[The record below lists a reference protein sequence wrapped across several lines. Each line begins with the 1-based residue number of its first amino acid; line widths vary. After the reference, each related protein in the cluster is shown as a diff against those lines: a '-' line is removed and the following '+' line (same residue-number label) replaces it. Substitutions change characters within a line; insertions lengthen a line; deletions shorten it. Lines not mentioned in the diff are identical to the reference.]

1 MNQPPSEDTRT
12 PGDSDV
18 ARQRVLTRAILA
30 LGITQVI
37 GWGTLYYLP
46 ALFTRPI
53 ADGLDTS
60 NAMVLGAFAWAMLI
74 SGLLSRRIGAL
85 IDRHGA
91 NRVMAMGSTLAAG
104 ALLIQASASSIVS
117 IWASWT
123 LLGLAMRAVL
133 YDGAFAALTAIAGS
147 QARRAISLLTLF
159 GGLASSVFWPIGH
172 GLLQHLDW
180 RLALGV
186 YAALNLLVCA
196 PLHYWFAGASPRH
209 HQRPGNNDHH
219 VRPET
224 TAAEHTAQSSPS
236 DRETAVA
243 RERVVLLLA
252 ALFAFHSVI
261 SAAIAVHLPGL
272 LQALGLSTV
281 MAITAASL
289 MGPAQVAA
297 RSIEL
302 LAQRRISVIALTV
315 PVMAVVPV
323 AFIPLML
330 AGHSATAA
338 LIFVVAYGATNGLST
353 ILRGALP
360 HALLGPRAYGELLG
374 RIAAP
379 GLVAGSMAPLALEWV
394 ITQAGPLAGV
404 ITLATI
410 GLACTAI
417 ACAVVRAGRALNQS
431 IR

>member
-1 MNQPPSEDTRT
+1 M
-12 PGDSDV
+12 
-18 ARQRVLTRAILA
+18 LTRAILA

-60 NAMVLGAFAWAMLI
+60 NATVLGAFAWAMLI

-85 IDRHGA
+85 IDRYGA
-91 NRVMAMGSTLAAG
+91 NRVMAIGSILAAV

-117 IWASWT
+117 VWVSWT
-123 LLGLAMRAVL
+123 LLGLAMRAIL
-133 YDGAFAALTAIAGS
+133 YDGAFAALTAISGS
-147 QARRAISLLTLF
+147 QARWAISLLTLF

-196 PLHYWFAGASPRH
+196 PLHFWFAGTSPKQTQHSANDNRPLRVEQTSAEPQAQAGLKHPDTAS
-209 HQRPGNNDHH
+209 
-219 VRPET
+219 
-224 TAAEHTAQSSPS
+224 
-236 DRETAVA
+236 A
-243 RERVVLLLA
+243 RERVVLLLG

-272 LQALGLSTV
+272 LQSLGLSAV

-302 LAQRRISVIALTV
+302 LAQRHISVVALTV
-315 PVMAVVPV
+315 PVMVVLPI

-330 AGHSATAA
+330 AGDSAAA
-338 LIFVVAYGATNGLST
+338 AHIFVVAYGATNGLTT

-360 HALLGPRAYGELLG
+360 LALLGPRAYGELLG

-394 ITQAGPLAGV
+394 ITQAGPLSGV
-404 ITLATI
+404 ITLSVF

-417 ACAVVRAGRALNQS
+417 AYAVVRAGRTLNES
-431 IR
+431 TTEAP